1 MYAFD
6 DCSPNKTRRVNVD
19 SLILIQ
25 KRAFSFRAGCRMS
38 FLARQVDSLSAVIV
52 VVIQV
57 SVLRLHRLVNSPK
70 VNERKCDKENL
81 VIQLETSSDSWKRS
95 FFTRSI
101 AVLIKNKSFYYPIPE
116 YCSEYLVINN
126 WPNYKVD
133 VRSIIHSELRDRP

>member
-1 MYAFD
+1 MFTKQNEKSKCGLSNPNTEEGVFFQGGMQD
-6 DCSPNKTRRVNVD
+6 ELFGKTSGQPILRNCSPNTSEEV
-19 SLILIQ
+19 
-25 KRAFSFRAGCRMS
+25 
-38 FLARQVDSLSAVIV
+38 SA
-52 VVIQV
+52 
-57 SVLRLHRLVNSPK
+57 LRLHRLVNSPK
-70 VNERKCDKENL
+70 VKERKRDKENL

>member
-6 DCSPNKTRRVNVD
+6 ERSPNKTRRVNVD

-38 FLARQVDSLSAVIV
+38 FLARQVDSLSSALV
-52 VVIQV
+52 VLIQV
-57 SVLRLHRLVNSPK
+57 CALWLHRLVNSPK
-70 VNERKCDKENL
+70 VNERKCNKENV

-101 AVLIKNKSFYYPIPE
+101 AVLITNKSFYYPIPE
-116 YCSEYLVINN
+116 YCREYLVINN
-126 WPNYKVD
+126 WPIYKVD
-133 VRSIIHSELRDRP
+133 VRSNT

>member
-6 DCSPNKTRRVNVD
+6 EWSPNKTRRVNVD

-25 KRAFSFRAGCRMS
+25 KRAFSFRAGCRMG
-38 FLARQVDSLSAVIV
+38 FLARQVGSLS
-52 VVIQV
+52 
-57 SVLRLHRLVNSPK
+57 SVLVVLIHFTVYGYALWLHRPVNSPK

-81 VIQLETSSDSWKRS
+81 VIQLATSSDSWKRS
-95 FFTRSI
+95 FSYSQYSRSH
-101 AVLIKNKSFYYPIPE
+101 KNKSFYYPIPE

-133 VRSIIHSELRDRP
+133 VRSNT